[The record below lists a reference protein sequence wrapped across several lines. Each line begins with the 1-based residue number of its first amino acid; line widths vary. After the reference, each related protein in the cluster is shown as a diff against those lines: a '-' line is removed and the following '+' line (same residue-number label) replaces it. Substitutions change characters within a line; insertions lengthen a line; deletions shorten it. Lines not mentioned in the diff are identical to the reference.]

1 MLQQSNDLESELICV
16 STCHFVKILSSVSS
30 FQKRYIKKKK
40 SDVMTKEACKGQFRV
55 TKICKA
61 SHSGKYCVKDK
72 SSYFHFP

>member
-1 MLQQSNDLESELICV
+1 MTLSQSLFVCLLVILLRYCQV
-16 STCHFVKILSSVSS
+16 SVLFKTAIL
-30 FQKRYIKKKK
+30 KKKK